1 VRFHVLGP
9 LEVTHSGRTLAV
21 GGARTRAVL
30 AMLLLD
36 ANRVVAADRMIDELW
51 PEYGQERGAANLQV
65 RLSEL
70 RRALRSVGEA
80 DRLVTRPPG
89 YMLRAT
95 AEELDVLRFEE
106 LVIAGR
112 DAIAGGDTARGAGLL
127 AESLGLWRGPAL
139 ADVGDGRFASAE
151 RARLEEERLGAL
163 ESRIEAE
170 LACGRHEQT
179 VAELEALTAAHPL
192 RERFWH
198 GRLLALYRCG
208 RQGDALRAYHELRAA
223 LTEELAIE
231 PGPELRELNNRILQ
245 QDPGLE
251 YRPAAPDG
259 GAELPRPQTRYAQ
272 SGEVRIAYQIL
283 GHGERD
289 IVFVP
294 GAMSHLDLL
303 WEDEETGN
311 FFRRLAAM
319 GRLIVFDKRDTGL
332 SDRAPADSPLEE
344 RMDDVRAVM
353 EAAQSDRAVLF
364 GFSEGGPMSILF
376 AATYPDRVTG
386 LVLGAATARYR
397 PAPGYPCG
405 EGSESMFASLMEIAE
420 HRWGQG
426 ASIDWFLPSRAGS
439 DHARRLFARFER
451 MSVTPGGFLR
461 IVRMVRQIDVRA
473 VLPAIHVP
481 TLVIQRLDDRMTP
494 PCHGRYLA
502 SHIPGAR
509 YFEQPGDHSLRFA
522 SSGDTDRLLNEI
534 EDFLSAASQP
544 TQPDRVL
551 TTILSIDSS
560 AGAKGHVLAHRGR
573 LLRSGNDGL
582 VATFNAPGQA
592 IRCAD
597 AIRTVS
603 AAAGIAPRAGV
614 HTGEVELCG
623 DRVDGVSLD
632 IATAIAALAAPGEI
646 LVSRTVTDLVVG
658 SGISFA
664 DRGLHALAGVPD
676 GWPLFAV
683 TAT

>member
-1 VRFHVLGP
+1 
-9 LEVTHSGRTLAV
+9 
-21 GGARTRAVL
+21 
-30 AMLLLD
+30 
-36 ANRVVAADRMIDELW
+36 
-51 PEYGQERGAANLQV
+51 
-65 RLSEL
+65 
-70 RRALRSVGEA
+70 
-80 DRLVTRPPG
+80 
-89 YMLRAT
+89 
-95 AEELDVLRFEE
+95 
-106 LVIAGR
+106 
-112 DAIAGGDTARGAGLL
+112 
-127 AESLGLWRGPAL
+127 
-139 ADVGDGRFASAE
+139 
-151 RARLEEERLGAL
+151 
-163 ESRIEAE
+163 
-170 LACGRHEQT
+170 
-179 VAELEALTAAHPL
+179 
-192 RERFWH
+192 
-198 GRLLALYRCG
+198 
-208 RQGDALRAYHELRAA
+208 
-223 LTEELAIE
+223 
-231 PGPELRELNNRILQ
+231 
-245 QDPGLE
+245 
-251 YRPAAPDG
+251 
-259 GAELPRPQTRYAQ
+259 
-272 SGEVRIAYQIL
+272 
-283 GHGERD
+283 
-289 IVFVP
+289 
-294 GAMSHLDLL
+294 
-303 WEDEETGN
+303 
-311 FFRRLAAM
+311 
-319 GRLIVFDKRDTGL
+319 
-332 SDRAPADSPLEE
+332 
-344 RMDDVRAVM
+344 VRAVM

-386 LVLGAATARYR
+386 LLLGAATARYR

-534 EDFLSAASQP
+534 EAFLSAASHP

-560 AGAKGHVLAHRGR
+560 AGANALVLAHRGR
-573 LLRSGNDGL
+573 PLRSGNDGL

-614 HTGEVELCG
+614 HTGEVELRG
-623 DRVDGVSLD
+623 DSVDGVSLD
-632 IATAIAALAAPGEI
+632 IATAIAALAQPGEI

-664 DRGLHALAGVPD
+664 DRGMHALAGVPNR
-676 GWPLFAV
+676 WPLFAV